1 MASPDPS
8 TALAQAARDA
18 FTASQLLDASERH
31 LALIAVKDALTQ
43 AKQEILDANKL
54 DIQVSTRTPLC
65 RQFRGLPEAD

>member
-31 LALIAVKDALTQ
+31 LALIAVKDALTE
-43 AKQEILDANKL
+43 AKQEILAANKL
-54 DIQVSTRTPLC
+54 DIQGSTCTPSGP
-65 RQFRGLPEAD
+65 RIPSSSGG

>member
-31 LALIAVKDALTQ
+31 LALIAVKDALTD
-43 AKQEILDANKL
+43 AKQEILAANKL
-54 DIQVSTRTPLC
+54 DIQVSTRTLLC
-65 RQFRGLPEAD
+65 PRIPGSSGG